1 LWSRQWW
8 WTCLLLCIF
17 SVQDMSYYTWLLGE
31 TLSQYDVVSEDENTQ
46 TDGSHTIDEVGPYTS
61 HHRCCYPFFTL
72 QKNQEKKSKNIKGYI
87 WRKPRRLPK
96 LVVKDQNKN
105 WKSLR
110 TKMYKIG
117 KIARPNFDWQTTHS
131 V

>member
-1 LWSRQWW
+1 LLHNGRHAATNLCDLDNGDGLARYYAFYRFK
-8 WTCLLLCIF
+8 TCHTTL
-17 SVQDMSYYTWLLGE
+17 DLLGE

-87 WRKPRRLPK
+87 
-96 LVVKDQNKN
+96 
-105 WKSLR
+105 
-110 TKMYKIG
+110 
-117 KIARPNFDWQTTHS
+117 
-131 V
+131 